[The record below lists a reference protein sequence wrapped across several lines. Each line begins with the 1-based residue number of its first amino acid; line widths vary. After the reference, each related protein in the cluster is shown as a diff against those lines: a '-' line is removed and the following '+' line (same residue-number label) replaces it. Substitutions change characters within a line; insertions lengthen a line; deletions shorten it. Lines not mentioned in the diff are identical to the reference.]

1 MKYAALQAA
10 KLLLLAVLAVLL
22 WGTLH
27 ADPQQADFSVLREQA
42 EQAMDTTGMR
52 QADAQLLRRLY
63 GLNGGE
69 LADWALWTSEDNMAV
84 EELLLAECVSEAQAE
99 QVFKN
104 IKAVL
109 AEAGTDETKVV
120 KATVFLKSMDDFA
133 AVNEVYAS
141 FFSSSSVLPARSA
154 VAVQKL
160 PKDVMVEVEVI
171 AVL

>member
-22 WGTLH
+22 WGILH

-69 LADWALWTSEDNMAV
+69 LAGWALWTSEDNMAV

-99 QVFKN
+99 QVREALEARRSTRIQNFEGYGPEQVRLLEDS
-104 IKAVL
+104 IMEVRGVYVL
-109 AEAGTDETKVV
+109 FVVSEQAREVKDAFLGVLYPGPAGTG
-120 KATVFLKSMDDFA
+120 
-133 AVNEVYAS
+133 N
-141 FFSSSSVLPARSA
+141 
-154 VAVQKL
+154 Q
-160 PKDVMVEVEVI
+160 
-171 AVL
+171 

>member
-22 WGTLH
+22 WGILH

-69 LADWALWTSEDNMAV
+69 LAGWALWTSEDNMAV

-99 QVFKN
+99 QVREALEARRSTQIQNFEGYGPEQVRLLEDS
-104 IKAVL
+104 IMEVRGVYVL
-109 AEAGTDETKVV
+109 FVVSEQAREVKDAFLGVLYPGPAGTE
-120 KATVFLKSMDDFA
+120 
-133 AVNEVYAS
+133 N
-141 FFSSSSVLPARSA
+141 
-154 VAVQKL
+154 Q
-160 PKDVMVEVEVI
+160 
-171 AVL
+171 

>member
-22 WGTLH
+22 WGILH
-27 ADPQQADFSVLREQA
+27 ADPQQADFSVLRGQA

-69 LADWALWTSEDNMAV
+69 LAGWALWTSEDNMAV

-99 QVFKN
+99 QVREALEARRDTQIQNFEGYGPEQVRLLEDS
-104 IKAVL
+104 IVEVRGVYVL
-109 AEAGTDETKVV
+109 FVVSEQAREVKDAFLSVLYPGPAGTG
-120 KATVFLKSMDDFA
+120 
-133 AVNEVYAS
+133 N
-141 FFSSSSVLPARSA
+141 
-154 VAVQKL
+154 Q
-160 PKDVMVEVEVI
+160 
-171 AVL
+171 

>member
-42 EQAMDTTGMR
+42 EQAMDTMGMR

-69 LADWALWTSEDNMAV
+69 LAGWALWTSEDNMAV

-99 QVFKN
+99 QVREALEARRSTQIQNFEGYGPEQVRLLEDS
-104 IKAVL
+104 IVEVRGVYVL
-109 AEAGTDETKVV
+109 FVVSEQAREVKDAFLGVLYPGPAGTG
-120 KATVFLKSMDDFA
+120 
-133 AVNEVYAS
+133 N
-141 FFSSSSVLPARSA
+141 
-154 VAVQKL
+154 Q
-160 PKDVMVEVEVI
+160 
-171 AVL
+171 

>member
-22 WGTLH
+22 WGILH

-42 EQAMDTTGMR
+42 EQAMDMTGMR

-69 LADWALWTSEDNMAV
+69 LAGWALWTSEDNMAV

-99 QVFKN
+99 QVREALEARRSTQVQNFEGYGPEQVRLLEDS
-104 IKAVL
+104 IMEVRGVYVL
-109 AEAGTDETKVV
+109 FVVSEQAREVKDAFLSVLYPGPAGTG
-120 KATVFLKSMDDFA
+120 
-133 AVNEVYAS
+133 N
-141 FFSSSSVLPARSA
+141 
-154 VAVQKL
+154 Q
-160 PKDVMVEVEVI
+160 
-171 AVL
+171 

>member
-22 WGTLH
+22 WGILH

-52 QADAQLLRRLY
+52 KADAQLLRRLY

-69 LADWALWTSEDNMAV
+69 LAGWALWTSEDNMAV

-99 QVFKN
+99 QVREALEARRSTQIQNFEGYGPEQVRLLEDS
-104 IKAVL
+104 IMEVRGVYVL
-109 AEAGTDETKVV
+109 FVVSEQAREVKDAFLGVLYPGPAGTG
-120 KATVFLKSMDDFA
+120 
-133 AVNEVYAS
+133 N
-141 FFSSSSVLPARSA
+141 
-154 VAVQKL
+154 Q
-160 PKDVMVEVEVI
+160 
-171 AVL
+171 

>member
-22 WGTLH
+22 WGILH

-42 EQAMDTTGMR
+42 EQAMDLTGLR

-69 LADWALWTSEDNMAV
+69 LAGWALWTSEDNMAV

-99 QVFKN
+99 QVREALEARRSTQIQNFEGYGPEQVRLLEDS
-104 IKAVL
+104 IVEVRGVYVL
-109 AEAGTDETKVV
+109 FVVSEQAREVKDAFLGVLYPGPAGTG
-120 KATVFLKSMDDFA
+120 
-133 AVNEVYAS
+133 N
-141 FFSSSSVLPARSA
+141 
-154 VAVQKL
+154 Q
-160 PKDVMVEVEVI
+160 
-171 AVL
+171 

>member
-42 EQAMDTTGMR
+42 EQAMDLTGMR

-69 LADWALWTSEDNMAV
+69 LAGWALWTSEDNMAV

-99 QVFKN
+99 QVREALEARRSTQIQNFEGYGPEQVRLLEDS
-104 IKAVL
+104 IVEVRGVYVL
-109 AEAGTDETKVV
+109 FVVSEQAREVKDAFLSALYPGPAGTG
-120 KATVFLKSMDDFA
+120 
-133 AVNEVYAS
+133 N
-141 FFSSSSVLPARSA
+141 
-154 VAVQKL
+154 Q
-160 PKDVMVEVEVI
+160 
-171 AVL
+171 

>member
-22 WGTLH
+22 WGILH

-42 EQAMDTTGMR
+42 EQAMDLTGMR

-69 LADWALWTSEDNMAV
+69 LAGWDLWTSEDNMAV

-99 QVFKN
+99 QVREALEARRSTQIQNFEGYGPEQVRLLEDS
-104 IKAVL
+104 IVEVRGVYVL
-109 AEAGTDETKVV
+109 FVVSEQAREVKDAFLSVLYPGPAGTG
-120 KATVFLKSMDDFA
+120 
-133 AVNEVYAS
+133 N
-141 FFSSSSVLPARSA
+141 
-154 VAVQKL
+154 Q
-160 PKDVMVEVEVI
+160 
-171 AVL
+171 

>member
-22 WGTLH
+22 WGILH

-99 QVFKN
+99 QVREALEARRSTQIQNFEGYGPEQVRLLEDS
-104 IKAVL
+104 IMEVRGVYVL
-109 AEAGTDETKVV
+109 FVVSEQAREVKDAFLGVLYPGPAGTG
-120 KATVFLKSMDDFA
+120 
-133 AVNEVYAS
+133 N
-141 FFSSSSVLPARSA
+141 
-154 VAVQKL
+154 Q
-160 PKDVMVEVEVI
+160 
-171 AVL
+171 

>member
-22 WGTLH
+22 WGILH

-42 EQAMDTTGMR
+42 EQAMDLTGMR

-69 LADWALWTSEDNMAV
+69 LAGWALWTSEDNMAV

-99 QVFKN
+99 QVREALEARRSTQIQNFEGYGPEQVRLLEDS
-104 IKAVL
+104 IMEVRGVYVL
-109 AEAGTDETKVV
+109 FVVSEQAREVKDAFLGVLYPGPAGTE
-120 KATVFLKSMDDFA
+120 
-133 AVNEVYAS
+133 N
-141 FFSSSSVLPARSA
+141 
-154 VAVQKL
+154 Q
-160 PKDVMVEVEVI
+160 
-171 AVL
+171 

>member
-42 EQAMDTTGMR
+42 EQAMDLTGMR

-69 LADWALWTSEDNMAV
+69 LAGWALWTSEDNMAV
-84 EELLLAECVSEAQAE
+84 EERLLAECVSEAQAE
-99 QVFKN
+99 QVREALEARRSTQIQNFEGYGPEQVRLLEDS
-104 IKAVL
+104 IMEVRGVYVL
-109 AEAGTDETKVV
+109 FVVSEQAREVKDAFLSVLYPGPAGTG
-120 KATVFLKSMDDFA
+120 
-133 AVNEVYAS
+133 N
-141 FFSSSSVLPARSA
+141 
-154 VAVQKL
+154 Q
-160 PKDVMVEVEVI
+160 
-171 AVL
+171 

>member
-99 QVFKN
+99 QVREALEARRSTQIQNFEGYGPEQVRLLEDS
-104 IKAVL
+104 IMEVRGVYVL
-109 AEAGTDETKVV
+109 FVVSEQAREVKDAFLGVLYPGPAGTG
-120 KATVFLKSMDDFA
+120 
-133 AVNEVYAS
+133 N
-141 FFSSSSVLPARSA
+141 
-154 VAVQKL
+154 Q
-160 PKDVMVEVEVI
+160 
-171 AVL
+171 

>member
-22 WGTLH
+22 WGILH

-42 EQAMDTTGMR
+42 EQAMDLTGMR

-69 LADWALWTSEDNMAV
+69 LAGWALWTSEDNMAV

-99 QVFKN
+99 QVREALEARRSTQIQNFEGYGPEQVRLLEDS
-104 IKAVL
+104 IMEVRGVYVL
-109 AEAGTDETKVV
+109 FVVSEQAREVKDAFLGVLYPGPAGTG
-120 KATVFLKSMDDFA
+120 
-133 AVNEVYAS
+133 N
-141 FFSSSSVLPARSA
+141 
-154 VAVQKL
+154 Q
-160 PKDVMVEVEVI
+160 
-171 AVL
+171 

>member
-42 EQAMDTTGMR
+42 EQAMDLTGMR

-69 LADWALWTSEDNMAV
+69 LAGWALWTSEDNMAV

-99 QVFKN
+99 QVREALEARRSTQIQNFEGYGPEQVRLLEDS
-104 IKAVL
+104 IMEVRGVYVL
-109 AEAGTDETKVV
+109 FVVSEQAREVKDAFLSVLYPGPAGTG
-120 KATVFLKSMDDFA
+120 
-133 AVNEVYAS
+133 N
-141 FFSSSSVLPARSA
+141 
-154 VAVQKL
+154 Q
-160 PKDVMVEVEVI
+160 
-171 AVL
+171 

>member
-69 LADWALWTSEDNMAV
+69 LAGWALWTSEDNMAV

-99 QVFKN
+99 QVREALEARRSTQIQNFEGYGPEQVRLLEDS
-104 IKAVL
+104 IMEVRGVYVL
-109 AEAGTDETKVV
+109 FVVSEQAREVKDAFLSVLYPGPAGTG
-120 KATVFLKSMDDFA
+120 
-133 AVNEVYAS
+133 N
-141 FFSSSSVLPARSA
+141 
-154 VAVQKL
+154 Q
-160 PKDVMVEVEVI
+160 
-171 AVL
+171 

>member
-42 EQAMDTTGMR
+42 EQAMDLTGMR

-69 LADWALWTSEDNMAV
+69 LAGWALWTSEDNMAV

-99 QVFKN
+99 QVREALEARRSTQIQNFEGYGPEQVRLLEDS
-104 IKAVL
+104 IMEVRGVYVL
-109 AEAGTDETKVV
+109 FVVSEQAREVKDAFLGVLYPGPAGTG
-120 KATVFLKSMDDFA
+120 
-133 AVNEVYAS
+133 N
-141 FFSSSSVLPARSA
+141 
-154 VAVQKL
+154 Q
-160 PKDVMVEVEVI
+160 
-171 AVL
+171 

>member
-22 WGTLH
+22 WGILH

-69 LADWALWTSEDNMAV
+69 LAGWALWTSEDNMAV

-99 QVFKN
+99 QVREALEARRDTQIQNFEGYGPEQVRLLEDS
-104 IKAVL
+104 IMEVRGVYVL
-109 AEAGTDETKVV
+109 FVVSEQAREVKDAFLSVLYPGPAGTG
-120 KATVFLKSMDDFA
+120 
-133 AVNEVYAS
+133 N
-141 FFSSSSVLPARSA
+141 
-154 VAVQKL
+154 Q
-160 PKDVMVEVEVI
+160 
-171 AVL
+171 

>member
-22 WGTLH
+22 WGILH

-69 LADWALWTSEDNMAV
+69 LAGWALWTSEDNMAV

-99 QVFKN
+99 QVREALEARRNTQIQNFEGYGPEQVRLLEDS
-104 IKAVL
+104 IVEVRGVYVL
-109 AEAGTDETKVV
+109 FVVSEQAREVKDAFLGVLYPGPAGTG
-120 KATVFLKSMDDFA
+120 
-133 AVNEVYAS
+133 N
-141 FFSSSSVLPARSA
+141 
-154 VAVQKL
+154 Q
-160 PKDVMVEVEVI
+160 
-171 AVL
+171 

>member
-22 WGTLH
+22 WGILH

-42 EQAMDTTGMR
+42 EQAMDLTGMR

-99 QVFKN
+99 QVREALEARRSTQIQNFEGYGPEQVRLLEDS
-104 IKAVL
+104 IMEVRGVYVL
-109 AEAGTDETKVV
+109 FVVSEQAREVKDAFLSVLYPGPAGTG
-120 KATVFLKSMDDFA
+120 
-133 AVNEVYAS
+133 N
-141 FFSSSSVLPARSA
+141 
-154 VAVQKL
+154 Q
-160 PKDVMVEVEVI
+160 
-171 AVL
+171 

>member
-22 WGTLH
+22 WGILH

-69 LADWALWTSEDNMAV
+69 LAGWALWTSEDNMAV

-99 QVFKN
+99 QVREALEARRDTQIQNFEGYGPEQVRLLEDS
-104 IKAVL
+104 IVEVRGVYVL
-109 AEAGTDETKVV
+109 FVVSEQAREVKDAFLSVLYPGPAGTG
-120 KATVFLKSMDDFA
+120 
-133 AVNEVYAS
+133 N
-141 FFSSSSVLPARSA
+141 
-154 VAVQKL
+154 Q
-160 PKDVMVEVEVI
+160 
-171 AVL
+171 

>member
-22 WGTLH
+22 WGILH

-42 EQAMDTTGMR
+42 EQAMDLTGMR

-69 LADWALWTSEDNMAV
+69 LAGWALWTSEDNMAV

-99 QVFKN
+99 QVREALEARRSTQIQNFEGYGPEQVRLLEDS
-104 IKAVL
+104 IVEVRGVYVL
-109 AEAGTDETKVV
+109 FVVSEQAREVKDAFLSVLYPGPAGTG
-120 KATVFLKSMDDFA
+120 
-133 AVNEVYAS
+133 N
-141 FFSSSSVLPARSA
+141 
-154 VAVQKL
+154 Q
-160 PKDVMVEVEVI
+160 
-171 AVL
+171 

>member
-22 WGTLH
+22 WGILH

-42 EQAMDTTGMR
+42 EQAMDLTGMR

-69 LADWALWTSEDNMAV
+69 LAGWALWTSEDNMAV

-99 QVFKN
+99 QVWEALEARRSTQIQNFEGYGPEQVRLLEDS
-104 IKAVL
+104 IMEVRGVYVL
-109 AEAGTDETKVV
+109 FVVSEQAREVKDAFLSVLYPGPAGTG
-120 KATVFLKSMDDFA
+120 
-133 AVNEVYAS
+133 N
-141 FFSSSSVLPARSA
+141 
-154 VAVQKL
+154 Q
-160 PKDVMVEVEVI
+160 
-171 AVL
+171 

>member
-22 WGTLH
+22 WGILH

-52 QADAQLLRRLY
+52 EADAHVLRRLY

-69 LADWALWTSEDNMAV
+69 LAGWALWTSEDNMAV

-99 QVFKN
+99 QVREALEARRSTQIQNFEGYGPEQVRLLEDS
-104 IKAVL
+104 IMEVRGVYVL
-109 AEAGTDETKVV
+109 FVVSEQAREVKDAFLSVLYPGPAGTG
-120 KATVFLKSMDDFA
+120 
-133 AVNEVYAS
+133 N
-141 FFSSSSVLPARSA
+141 
-154 VAVQKL
+154 Q
-160 PKDVMVEVEVI
+160 
-171 AVL
+171 

>member
-63 GLNGGE
+63 GLNE
-69 LADWALWTSEDNMAV
+69 N
-84 EELLLAECVSEAQAE
+84 
-99 QVFKN
+99 VFRSYLMNEN
-104 IKAVL
+104 IFVISL
-109 AEAGTDETKVV
+109 GI
-120 KATVFLKSMDDFA
+120 FKSRRD
-133 AVNEVYAS
+133 YQKYG
-141 FFSSSSVLPARSA
+141 
-154 VAVQKL
+154 QKL
-160 PKDVMVEVEVI
+160 KN
-171 AVL
+171 

>member
-22 WGTLH
+22 WEILH

-42 EQAMDTTGMR
+42 EQAMDTMGMR

-69 LADWALWTSEDNMAV
+69 LAGWALWTSEDNMAV

-99 QVFKN
+99 QVREALEARRSTQIQNFEGYGPEQVRLLEDS
-104 IKAVL
+104 IMEVRGVYVL
-109 AEAGTDETKVV
+109 FVVSEQAREVKDAFLGVLYPGPAGTG
-120 KATVFLKSMDDFA
+120 
-133 AVNEVYAS
+133 N
-141 FFSSSSVLPARSA
+141 
-154 VAVQKL
+154 Q
-160 PKDVMVEVEVI
+160 
-171 AVL
+171 

>member
-22 WGTLH
+22 WGILH

-69 LADWALWTSEDNMAV
+69 LAGWALWTSEDNMAV

-99 QVFKN
+99 QVREALEARRDTQIQNFEGYGPEQVRLLEDS
-104 IKAVL
+104 IVEVRGVYVL
-109 AEAGTDETKVV
+109 FVVSEQAREVKDAFLGVLYPGPAGTG
-120 KATVFLKSMDDFA
+120 
-133 AVNEVYAS
+133 N
-141 FFSSSSVLPARSA
+141 
-154 VAVQKL
+154 Q
-160 PKDVMVEVEVI
+160 
-171 AVL
+171 

>member
-22 WGTLH
+22 WGILH

-42 EQAMDTTGMR
+42 EQAMDLTGMR

-69 LADWALWTSEDNMAV
+69 LAGWALWTSEDNMAV

-99 QVFKN
+99 QVREALEARRSTQIQNFEGYGPEQVRLLEDS
-104 IKAVL
+104 IMEVRGVYVL
-109 AEAGTDETKVV
+109 FVVSEQAREVKDAFLSVLYPGPAGTG
-120 KATVFLKSMDDFA
+120 
-133 AVNEVYAS
+133 N
-141 FFSSSSVLPARSA
+141 
-154 VAVQKL
+154 Q
-160 PKDVMVEVEVI
+160 
-171 AVL
+171 

>member
-22 WGTLH
+22 WGILH

-42 EQAMDTTGMR
+42 EQAMDLTGMR

-99 QVFKN
+99 QVREALEARRSTQIQNFEGYGPEQVRLLEDS
-104 IKAVL
+104 IVEVRGVYVL
-109 AEAGTDETKVV
+109 FVVSEQAREVKDAFLSVLYPGPAGTG
-120 KATVFLKSMDDFA
+120 
-133 AVNEVYAS
+133 N
-141 FFSSSSVLPARSA
+141 
-154 VAVQKL
+154 Q
-160 PKDVMVEVEVI
+160 
-171 AVL
+171 

>member
-69 LADWALWTSEDNMAV
+69 LAGWALWTSEDNMAV

-99 QVFKN
+99 QVREALEARRSTQIQNFEGYGPEQVRLLEDS
-104 IKAVL
+104 IVEVRGVYVL
-109 AEAGTDETKVV
+109 FVVSEQAREVKDAFLGVLYPGPAGTG
-120 KATVFLKSMDDFA
+120 
-133 AVNEVYAS
+133 N
-141 FFSSSSVLPARSA
+141 
-154 VAVQKL
+154 Q
-160 PKDVMVEVEVI
+160 
-171 AVL
+171 

>member
-69 LADWALWTSEDNMAV
+69 LADWALWTSEDNKAV

-99 QVFKN
+99 QVREALEARRSTQIQNFEGYGPEQVRLLEDS
-104 IKAVL
+104 IMEVRGVYVL
-109 AEAGTDETKVV
+109 FVVSEQAREVKDAFLSVLYPGPAGTG
-120 KATVFLKSMDDFA
+120 
-133 AVNEVYAS
+133 N
-141 FFSSSSVLPARSA
+141 
-154 VAVQKL
+154 Q
-160 PKDVMVEVEVI
+160 
-171 AVL
+171 

>member
-22 WGTLH
+22 WGILH

-69 LADWALWTSEDNMAV
+69 LAGWALWTSEDNMAV

-99 QVFKN
+99 QVREALEARRNTQIQNFEGYGPEQVRLLEDS
-104 IKAVL
+104 IMEVRGVYVL
-109 AEAGTDETKVV
+109 FVVSEQAREVKDAFLSVLYPGPAGTG
-120 KATVFLKSMDDFA
+120 
-133 AVNEVYAS
+133 N
-141 FFSSSSVLPARSA
+141 
-154 VAVQKL
+154 Q
-160 PKDVMVEVEVI
+160 
-171 AVL
+171 

>member
-22 WGTLH
+22 WGILH
-27 ADPQQADFSVLREQA
+27 ADPQQADFSVLRGQA

-69 LADWALWTSEDNMAV
+69 LAGWALWTSEDNMAV

-99 QVFKN
+99 QVREALEARRNTQIQNFEGYGPEQVRLLEDS
-104 IKAVL
+104 IMEVRGVYVL
-109 AEAGTDETKVV
+109 FVVSEQAREVKDAFLGVLYPGPAGTG
-120 KATVFLKSMDDFA
+120 
-133 AVNEVYAS
+133 N
-141 FFSSSSVLPARSA
+141 
-154 VAVQKL
+154 Q
-160 PKDVMVEVEVI
+160 
-171 AVL
+171 